1 MTLSF
6 ARLVPKLEF
15 EFLPTAELAVALR
28 RTTAEPKIAVIEQ
41 MLEPP
46 LRSRFV
52 LPAQA
57 AAELACGALPK
68 PKTTT

>member
-1 MTLSF
+1 MAPSF
-6 ARLVPKLEF
+6 VRLVPKPEF

-46 LRSRFV
+46 LRRRSV

-57 AAELACGALPK
+57 AAELECGALPK
-68 PKTTT
+68 PRTTT